1 MGAGTMVCA
10 FELSSVL
17 LFNCIAVQTLLECHF
32 NGDGSYR
39 NYLWGPEKGNKTHQ
53 LSTFV

>member
-1 MGAGTMVCA
+1 MGAGTMVCT

-17 LFNCIAVQTLLECHF
+17 LFNSIAVQTLLECHF

-39 NYLWGPEKGNKTHQ
+39 NYLWCSEKGNKTH
-53 LSTFV
+53 